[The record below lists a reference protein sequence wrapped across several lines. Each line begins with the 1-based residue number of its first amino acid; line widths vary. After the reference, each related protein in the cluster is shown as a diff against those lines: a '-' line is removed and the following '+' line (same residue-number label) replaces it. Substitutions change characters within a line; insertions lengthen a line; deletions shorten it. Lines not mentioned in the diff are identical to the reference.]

1 MSTGIPCEG
10 GLRCLCWKVGEPSA
24 LLKVPGFLPGP
35 SPPIPPTP
43 PLVSVLHLYLLCL
56 GKLSWEVLGFQPL
69 SVPLQDPLGLGHFVM
84 QVKPFASCP
93 DRSVAVVRIGTRKA
107 VLHPQ
112 LLAGMGVEA
121 QRPSSQPH

>member
-1 MSTGIPCEG
+1 M
-10 GLRCLCWKVGEPSA
+10 R
-24 LLKVPGFLPGP
+24 VPVAGTPEERPGR
-35 SPPIPPTP
+35 
-43 PLVSVLHLYLLCL
+43 
-56 GKLSWEVLGFQPL
+56 GR
-69 SVPLQDPLGLGHFVM
+69 LQDPLGLGHFVM